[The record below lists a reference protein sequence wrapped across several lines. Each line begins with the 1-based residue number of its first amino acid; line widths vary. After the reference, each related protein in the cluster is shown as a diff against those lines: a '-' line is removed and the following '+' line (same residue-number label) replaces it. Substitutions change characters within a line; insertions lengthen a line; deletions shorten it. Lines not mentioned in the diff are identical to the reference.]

1 MHTELINKI
10 SLYINLSETDLSII
24 RDLFHPR
31 EIKKNDFFLK
41 EGQISTQICFVK
53 KGLFR
58 YYINKDG
65 EEKTFNFGYEGSF
78 ITDYESFVPQISTLQ
93 NIQALENSIVYTI
106 SYNDLQQF
114 YSKIENGERF
124 GRLALEH
131 EIIDVVRK
139 LKSFYNDDMKQRYES
154 FAKKFPDVQQRIP
167 QYHIASY
174 VGIKPQ
180 SLSRIKKKII
190 SQHAGEKIL
199 LIKNR

>member
-10 SLYINLSETDLSII
+10 SLYIKLSENDLSII
-24 RDLFHPR
+24 RELFQSR

-41 EGQISTQICFVK
+41 EGQISSQICFVK

-65 EEKTFNFGYEGSF
+65 EEKTFNFRYEGSF
-78 ITDYESFVPQISTLQ
+78 ITDYESFVFQTSTLQ
-93 NIQALENSIVYTI
+93 NIQALENSVVYSI
-106 SYNDLQQF
+106 SYENLQQF
-114 YSKIENGERF
+114 YSKIEKGERF
-124 GRLALEH
+124 GRLVLEH

-139 LKSFYNDDMKQRYES
+139 LKSFYNDNMKQRYES
-154 FAKKFPDVQQRIP
+154 FVKKFPGVEQRIP
-167 QYHIASY
+167 QYYIASY

-190 SQHAGEKIL
+190 NQPEAKKL
-199 LIKNR
+199 ALVKNG